1 MTFNFYDLL
10 ITIQAYAAA
19 RGTQK
24 RRTSEP
30 HAAESEEIFAAYRP
44 WHLPFTRSPCSREAC
59 L

>member
-44 WHLPFTRSPCSREAC
+44 WHLPFTCS
-59 L
+59 LSLL